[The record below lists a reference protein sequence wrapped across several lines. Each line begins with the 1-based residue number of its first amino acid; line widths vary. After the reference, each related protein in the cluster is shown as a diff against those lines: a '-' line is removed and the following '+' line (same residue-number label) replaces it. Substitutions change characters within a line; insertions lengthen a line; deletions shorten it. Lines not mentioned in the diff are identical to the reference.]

1 MKIIHGLENISEKD
15 QNQIVILGFFDGIHK
30 GHQSLIQEAEK
41 ISSTLNDSPSLLLYT
56 FNRHPLE
63 IVKPEQA
70 PFLLTTLEE
79 KIELLEKRQIDLLLI
94 GDFNEEISKLPPEFF
109 LENIVSKK
117 LKPQY
122 VVTGFNYRYGKNHKG
137 NVETLSKE
145 GKTLGFPVSVVSAVM
160 IDGEPV
166 SSTRIRTLLTSGSVE
181 KAAELLGRNYSISG
195 IVTRGEGRGKTLG
208 FPTANL
214 QIPSRKLLPKIGIY
228 AGTARIKNKPLNKEW
243 GAAVSIGKRPTF
255 NGNQIVVEVYLLN
268 YNGNLYGEKIE
279 IELIKRIR
287 DEEKFASAED
297 LIEKMKEDV
306 SLTQKIL
313 ELPR

>member
-63 IVKPEQA
+63 IVNPERA

-94 GDFNEEISKLPPEFF
+94 GDFNEEISKLPPGNF
-109 LENIVSKK
+109 LKNIVSEK

-137 NVETLSKE
+137 NVEALSKE

-160 IDGEPV
+160 IDGEPA
-166 SSTRIRTLLTSGSVE
+166 SSTRIRNLLIAGSVE

-255 NGNQIVVEVYLLN
+255 NGDQIVVEVYLLHF
-268 YNGNLYGEKIE
+268 NGNLYGEKIE

>member
-1 MKIIHGLENISEKD
+1 MKIIHGLKNISEKD

-94 GDFNEEISKLPPEFF
+94 GDFNEEISKLPPEIF
-109 LENIVSKK
+109 LKDIVSEK

-137 NVETLSKE
+137 NVGTLSKE

-160 IDGEPV
+160 IDGEPA
-166 SSTRIRTLLTSGSVE
+166 SSTRIRNLLIAGSVE

-255 NGNQIVVEVYLLN
+255 NGDQIVVEVYLLHF
-268 YNGNLYGEKIE
+268 NGNLYGEKIE